1 MARVDELMA
10 GLLAR
15 ERRVEELFTAMLEG
29 DSSDG
34 SSDDEDEVDVMMIK
48 DEILTRLH
56 RVEARLCA
64 VEAKV
69 DDCAAA
75 EFQQQPVRTAPV
87 GLCGIESPRIEID
100 VATAAA
106 VAAEA
111 VVFARAV
118 TAELSAVAVV
128 WWDGCDEKVVMT
140 KDVVRFKDWMREWE
154 AMVRWCGGGRW
165 RRLLLIE

>member
-29 DSSDG
+29 DSSDD

-75 EFQQQPVRTAPV
+75 EFQQQPVRAAPV

-106 VAAEA
+106 VVAEA
-111 VVFARAV
+111 VFARAV
-118 TAELSAVAVV
+118 TAELSAVAMV
-128 WWDGCDEKVVMT
+128 WWDG
-140 KDVVRFKDWMREWE
+140 
-154 AMVRWCGGGRW
+154 
-165 RRLLLIE
+165 